1 MRRIP
6 SKTILLC
13 AAVIQTQLQTTPAY
27 LTPLKEPKHLRLDV
41 STSNSVAKPTQ
52 QLQDLHKSPS
62 EGEKTWSGN
71 LQRDRVQLQDSSS
84 SADKTADI
92 VTAAVDIFSLSR
104 LPTPEPTIF
113 YALILWKVWTQ
124 KESFYKYVEFECPG
138 YRSPEEE
145 CCCWQWLTFRQPVQL
160 THLQSH
166 MYSDLY
172 HVSWWYTLVIDLI
185 GQ

>member
-1 MRRIP
+1 MYFSFCR
-6 SKTILLC
+6 KTTIRVILLLFAKAKLKAYQWAEEIENEKDPVKDNLLC

-27 LTPLKEPKHLRLDV
+27 LPPLKEPKHLRLDV

-84 SADKTADI
+84 NADKTADI

-104 LPTPEPTIF
+104 LPTPEPTIV

-124 KESFYKYVEFECPG
+124 KESFYKYVEFECLG
-138 YRSPEEE
+138 YRSPE
-145 CCCWQWLTFRQPVQL
+145 
-160 THLQSH
+160 
-166 MYSDLY
+166 
-172 HVSWWYTLVIDLI
+172 
-185 GQ
+185 